1 VRFGILRRTITHSV
15 GWLLDRTDVSSKGSS
30 SLFAAILF
38 VTAVAVVY
46 VLAAR
51 VVVRLV
57 KRRNVRPISGIDVAI
72 LLLAAI
78 GLLCIAYSYFI
89 EPYRLAVS
97 RIEIHTSKLAPDRR
111 PIRIVHFSDLH
122 TESSARLED
131 RLVKAIAAERPDV
144 IVFTGDSINSRDGLS
159 LFRECMVALVRIAP
173 TFVVRGNWDAL
184 NWSMVGIFE
193 GTGVKELN
201 GEAVRLEIGGTPI
214 WISGLAFDNPS
225 AAQQSALRNMR
236 RAIPNSEF
244 SVMLYHMPDLMPE
257 VTAEHVDLYCAGH
270 THGGQV
276 ALPFYGALVTLSKFG
291 KRYEGGLYH
300 EGDTWLYVNRGIGM
314 AGGLA
319 PRVRFWSRPEL
330 TVIDIQ
336 PNTR

>member
-1 VRFGILRRTITHSV
+1 MIRMSRPKAIATASPTHFMLLAVAAGGAAARAVMVSCVAAIVGLLLIAWNLHNHRASCVRFGILRRTITHSV

-51 VVVRLV
+51 VVMRLV
-57 KRRNVRPISGIDVAI
+57 KRRKVRPISGIDVAI

-78 GLLCIAYSYFI
+78 GLLCIAYSVFI

-159 LFRECMVALVRIAP
+159 LFRECMVALVRTAP

-214 WISGLAFDNPS
+214 WIGGLAFDNPS

-236 RAIPNSEF
+236 RAI
-244 SVMLYHMPDLMPE
+244 
-257 VTAEHVDLYCAGH
+257 
-270 THGGQV
+270 
-276 ALPFYGALVTLSKFG
+276 
-291 KRYEGGLYH
+291 
-300 EGDTWLYVNRGIGM
+300 
-314 AGGLA
+314 
-319 PRVRFWSRPEL
+319 
-330 TVIDIQ
+330 
-336 PNTR
+336 